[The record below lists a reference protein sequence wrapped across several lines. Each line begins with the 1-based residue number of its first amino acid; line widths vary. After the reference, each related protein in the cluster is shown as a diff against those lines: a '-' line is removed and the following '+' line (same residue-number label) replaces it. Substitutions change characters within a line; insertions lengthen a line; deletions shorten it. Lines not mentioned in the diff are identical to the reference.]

1 MNLCGYYPESINEG
15 EGLRAAVFISGCRHY
30 CKGCFSPK
38 TWNFDYGEPFTLER
52 EAEII
57 HDIKSNPLL
66 SGLSILGGD
75 PFFSAAEVSG
85 FIDRLVAE
93 TGPASIWIYSG
104 YTFEELI
111 ERPGSPEYELLRRC
125 EVLVDG
131 RFIEELRDP
140 SLLYRGSSNQ
150 RLIDIQQSLR
160 QGQAILWESMFSF

>member
-57 HDIKSNPLL
+57 HDIQNNPLL

-85 FIDRLVAE
+85 FIDRLIAE
-93 TGPASIWIYSG
+93 TGPVSIWIYSG

-111 ERPGSPEYELLRRC
+111 ERPSSPEYELLRRC

-131 RFIEELRDP
+131 RFVEELRDP

-150 RLIDIQQSLR
+150 RLIDIRQSLR
-160 QGQAILWESMFSF
+160 QGQAVLWESMFSF

>member
-15 EGLRAAVFISGCRHY
+15 EGLRAAIFISGCRHY

-38 TWNFDYGEPFTLER
+38 TWNFDYGEPFTMER

-57 HDIKSNPLL
+57 HDIKNNPLL

-93 TGPASIWIYSG
+93 MGPVSIWIYSG
-104 YTFEELI
+104 YTYEEII
-111 ERPGSPEYELLRRC
+111 ERSGFPEYELLRRC

-131 RFIEELRDP
+131 RFIEKLRDP

-150 RLIDIQQSLR
+150 RLIDIPQSLR
-160 QGQAILWESMFSF
+160 QGQAVLWESMFSF

>member
-15 EGLRAAVFISGCRHY
+15 EGLRAAIFISGCRHY

-38 TWNFDYGEPFTLER
+38 TWNFDYGEPFTEER

-57 HDIKSNPLL
+57 HDVKNNPLL

-93 TGPASIWIYSG
+93 TGPVSIWIYSG
-104 YTFEELI
+104 YTYEEII
-111 ERPGSPEYELLRRC
+111 ERPCSPEYELLRRC

-150 RLIDIQQSLR
+150 RLIDIPQSLR
-160 QGQAILWESMFSF
+160 QGQAVLWESMFSF